1 MNKLLLIDIG
11 GTNMRYATAYSDS
24 DEISSI
30 NKKVF
35 NEATFY
41 ENLEELIKE
50 HNINTLIMSV
60 AGPKIDN
67 SITMTNKN
75 FSFNQDNLKEKFKL
89 KECYLLNDWESIAYS
104 YGYIKESI
112 KIIQNGKTYNNNLLF
127 LGPGTG
133 LGAAFSMNEV
143 VLPTELGNT
152 KNFIESL
159 KKNFK
164 NVTFE
169 ASRLEDIISGSGIS
183 KIYETL
189 THEKLSAEEIFKKF
203 LDKEPDAL
211 FVINGFIKS
220 LSQTLS
226 DLALSFLPGKGIL
239 LAGSLSRSIYTHFN
253 EQNFF
258 KPFINNNTGMYFDIL
273 KNTPIGVITK
283 ERTPLYGNLAFYKN
297 LNKI

>member
-30 NKKVF
+30 NKKAF

-75 FSFNQDNLKEKFKL
+75 FSFNQDKLKEKFKL

-258 KPFINNNTGMYFDIL
+258 KPFINNNTGMHFDIL

>member
-35 NEATFY
+35 NEVTFY

-75 FSFNQDNLKEKFKL
+75 FSFNQDKLKQKFKL

-258 KPFINNNTGMYFDIL
+258 KPFINNNTGMHFDIL

-283 ERTPLYGNLAFYKN
+283 ERTPLYGNLSFYKN

>member
-30 NKKVF
+30 DKKAF
-35 NEATFY
+35 NETTFY

-67 SITMTNKN
+67 SIIMTNKN
-75 FSFNQDNLKEKFKL
+75 FSFNQDNIKEKFKL
-89 KECYLLNDWESIAYS
+89 KECYLLNDWESIAHSYS
-104 YGYIKESI
+104 YIKESI
-112 KIIQNGKTYNNNLLF
+112 KIIQDGKTYNNNLLF
-127 LGPGTG
+127 FGPGTG

-189 THEKLSAEEIFKKF
+189 THEKLSAEDIFEKF

-226 DLALSFLPGKGIL
+226 DLTLSFLPGKGIL

-258 KPFINNNTGMYFDIL
+258 KPFINNNTGMHFDIL

>member
-11 GTNMRYATAYSDS
+11 GTNIRYAIAYSDS
-24 DEISSI
+24 NEISCI
-30 NKKVF
+30 NKKAF
-35 NEATFY
+35 NETTFY
-41 ENLEELIKE
+41 KNLDGLIKK
-50 HNINTLIMSV
+50 HNIDTLIMSV

-89 KECYLLNDWESIAYS
+89 KECYLLNDWESIAHSYS
-104 YGYIKESI
+104 YIKESI

-127 LGPGTG
+127 FGPGTG
-133 LGAAFSMNEV
+133 LGAAFSMNEI

-152 KNFIESL
+152 KNFIERL
-159 KKNFK
+159 KQNFK
-164 NVTFE
+164 NVNFE
-169 ASRLEDIISGSGIS
+169 ASRLEDIVSGSGIS

-189 THEKLSAEEIFKKF
+189 ANEKLSAEEIFKKF
-203 LDKEPDAL
+203 IDKEPDAI
-211 FVINGFIKS
+211 FVMNGFIKS

-226 DLALSFLPGKGIL
+226 DLTLSFLPGKGIL
-239 LAGSLSRSIYTHFN
+239 LAGSLSRSIYRHFD

-258 KPFINNNTGMYFDIL
+258 KHFINNNTGVHLDIL

-283 ERTPLYGNLAFYKN
+283 KRTPLYGNLAFYKN

>member
-30 NKKVF
+30 NKKAF
-35 NEATFY
+35 NETTFY

-75 FSFNQDNLKEKFKL
+75 FSFDQDNLKEKFKL
-89 KECYLLNDWESIAYS
+89 KECYLLNDWESIAHSYS
-104 YGYIKESI
+104 YIKESI
-112 KIIQNGKTYNNNLLF
+112 KIIQDGKTYNNNLLF
-127 LGPGTG
+127 FGPGTG

-189 THEKLSAEEIFKKF
+189 THEKLSAEDIFEKF

-226 DLALSFLPGKGIL
+226 DLTLSFLPGKGIL

-258 KPFINNNTGMYFDIL
+258 KPFINNNTGMHFDIL

-283 ERTPLYGNLAFYKN
+283 ERTPLYGNLSFYKN

>member
-24 DEISSI
+24 DEINSI
-30 NKKVF
+30 NKKAF

-75 FSFNQDNLKEKFKL
+75 FSFNQDKLKEKFKL

-211 FVINGFIKS
+211 FVMNGFIKS

-258 KPFINNNTGMYFDIL
+258 KPFINNNTGMHFDIL

-283 ERTPLYGNLAFYKN
+283 ERTPLYGNLSFYKN

>member
-75 FSFNQDNLKEKFKL
+75 FSLNQDNLKELFKL
-89 KECYLLNDWESIAYS
+89 KECYLLNDWESIAHS

-112 KIIQNGKTYNNNLLF
+112 KIIQEGKTYNNNLLF
-127 LGPGTG
+127 FGPGTG
-133 LGAAFSMNEV
+133 LGAAFSINEI

-189 THEKLSAEEIFKKF
+189 TQDKLSAEEIFKKF

-258 KPFINNNTGMYFDIL
+258 KPFINNNTGIHFDLL

-283 ERTPLYGNLAFYKN
+283 ERTPLYGNLSFYKN

>member
-112 KIIQNGKTYNNNLLF
+112 KIIQDGKTYNNNLLF
-127 LGPGTG
+127 FGPGTG

-258 KPFINNNTGMYFDIL
+258 KPFINNNTGMHFDIL

-283 ERTPLYGNLAFYKN
+283 ERTPLYGNLSFYKN

>member
-24 DEISSI
+24 NEISNI
-30 NKKVF
+30 NKKAF

-41 ENLEELIKE
+41 ENLEDLIKE

-75 FSFNQDNLKEKFKL
+75 FSFNQDNIKEKFKL
-89 KECYLLNDWESIAYS
+89 KECYLLNDWESIAHSYS
-104 YGYIKESI
+104 YIKESI
-112 KIIQNGKTYNNNLLF
+112 KIIQSGKTYNNNLLF
-127 LGPGTG
+127 LGPVTG
-133 LGAAFSMNEV
+133 LGAAFSINEI

-189 THEKLSAEEIFKKF
+189 TRDKLSAEEIFKKF

-283 ERTPLYGNLAFYKN
+283 ERTPL
-297 LNKI
+297 

>member
-75 FSFNQDNLKEKFKL
+75 FSFNQDKLKEKFKL

-220 LSQTLS
+220 LSQILS

-258 KPFINNNTGMYFDIL
+258 KPFINNNTGMHFDIL

-283 ERTPLYGNLAFYKN
+283 ERTPLYGNLSFYKN

>member
-75 FSFNQDNLKEKFKL
+75 FSFNQDKLKEKFKL
-89 KECYLLNDWESIAYS
+89 KERYLLNDWESIAYS

-189 THEKLSAEEIFKKF
+189 THEKLSAEDIFKKF

-258 KPFINNNTGMYFDIL
+258 KPFINNNTGMHFDIL

-283 ERTPLYGNLAFYKN
+283 ERTPLYGNLSFYKN

>member
-75 FSFNQDNLKEKFKL
+75 FSFNQDKLKEKFKL

-258 KPFINNNTGMYFDIL
+258 KPFINNNTGMHFDIL

-283 ERTPLYGNLAFYKN
+283 ERTPLYGNLSFYKN

>member
-41 ENLEELIKE
+41 ENLGELIKE

-75 FSFNQDNLKEKFKL
+75 FSFNQDKLKEKFKL

-258 KPFINNNTGMYFDIL
+258 KPFINNNTGMHFDIL

-283 ERTPLYGNLAFYKN
+283 ERTPLYGNLSFYKN

>member
-75 FSFNQDNLKEKFKL
+75 FSFNQDKLKEKFKL

-104 YGYIKESI
+104 YGYIKQSI
-112 KIIQNGKTYNNNLLF
+112 NIIQNGKTYNNNLLF

-152 KNFIESL
+152 KNFIETL

-258 KPFINNNTGMYFDIL
+258 KPFINNNTGMHFDIL

-283 ERTPLYGNLAFYKN
+283 ERTPLYGNLSFYKN

>member
-11 GTNMRYATAYSDS
+11 GTNIRYAIAYSDS
-24 DEISSI
+24 NEISCI
-30 NKKVF
+30 NKKAF
-35 NEATFY
+35 NETTFY
-41 ENLEELIKE
+41 KNLDGLIKK
-50 HNINTLIMSV
+50 HNIDTLIMSV

-104 YGYIKESI
+104 YSYIKESI

-127 LGPGTG
+127 FGPGTG
-133 LGAAFSMNEV
+133 LGAAFSMNEI

-152 KNFIESL
+152 KNFIERL
-159 KKNFK
+159 KQNFK
-164 NVTFE
+164 NVNFE
-169 ASRLEDIISGSGIS
+169 ASRLEDIVSGSGIS

-189 THEKLSAEEIFKKF
+189 AHEKLSAEEIFKKF
-203 LDKEPDAL
+203 IDKEPDAI
-211 FVINGFIKS
+211 FVVNGFIKS

-226 DLALSFLPGKGIL
+226 DLTLSFLPGKGIL
-239 LAGSLSRSIYTHFN
+239 LAGSLSRSIYRHFD

-258 KPFINNNTGMYFDIL
+258 KHFINNNTGVHFDIL

-283 ERTPLYGNLAFYKN
+283 KRTPLYGNLAFYKN

>member
-75 FSFNQDNLKEKFKL
+75 FSFNQDNIKEKFKL
-89 KECYLLNDWESIAYS
+89 KECYLLNDWESIAHSYS
-104 YGYIKESI
+104 YIKESI
-112 KIIQNGKTYNNNLLF
+112 KIIQDGKTYNNNLLF
-127 LGPGTG
+127 FGPGTG

-189 THEKLSAEEIFKKF
+189 SHEKLSAEEIFKKF

-226 DLALSFLPGKGIL
+226 DLTLSFLPGKGIL

-258 KPFINNNTGMYFDIL
+258 KPFINNNTGMHFDIL

>member
-30 NKKVF
+30 NKKAF
-35 NEATFY
+35 NETTFY

-75 FSFNQDNLKEKFKL
+75 FSLNQDNLKELFKL
-89 KECYLLNDWESIAYS
+89 KECYLLNDWESIAHSYS
-104 YGYIKESI
+104 YIKESI
-112 KIIQNGKTYNNNLLF
+112 KIIQDGKTYNNNLLF
-127 LGPGTG
+127 FGPGTG

-189 THEKLSAEEIFKKF
+189 THEKLSAEDIFEKF

-226 DLALSFLPGKGIL
+226 DLTLSFLPGKGIL

-258 KPFINNNTGMYFDIL
+258 KPFINNNTGMHFDIL

>member
-30 NKKVF
+30 NKKTF

-75 FSFNQDNLKEKFKL
+75 FSFNQDKLKEKFKL

-258 KPFINNNTGMYFDIL
+258 KPFINNNTGMHFDIL

-283 ERTPLYGNLAFYKN
+283 ERTPLYGNLSFYKN

>member
-75 FSFNQDNLKEKFKL
+75 FSFNQDNIKEKFKL
-89 KECYLLNDWESIAYS
+89 KECYLLNDWESIAHSYS
-104 YGYIKESI
+104 YIKESI
-112 KIIQNGKTYNNNLLF
+112 KIIQDGKTYNNNLLF
-127 LGPGTG
+127 FGPGTG

-226 DLALSFLPGKGIL
+226 DLTLSFLPGKGIL

-258 KPFINNNTGMYFDIL
+258 KPFINNNTGMHFDIL

>member
-75 FSFNQDNLKEKFKL
+75 FSFNQDKLKEKFKL

-112 KIIQNGKTYNNNLLF
+112 KIIQNAKTYNNNLLF

-258 KPFINNNTGMYFDIL
+258 KPFINNNTGMHFDIL

-283 ERTPLYGNLAFYKN
+283 ERTPLYGNLSFYKN

>member
-1 MNKLLLIDIG
+1 MNRLLLIDIG

-24 DEISSI
+24 DEISTI
-30 NKKVF
+30 NKKAF
-35 NEATFY
+35 NETTFY
-41 ENLEELIKE
+41 KNLEELIKE

-67 SITMTNKN
+67 AITMTNKN
-75 FSFNQDNLKEKFKL
+75 LSFNQNNLKEKFKL
-89 KECYLLNDWESIAYS
+89 KECYLLNDWESIAHSYS
-104 YGYIKESI
+104 YIKESI
-112 KIIQNGKTYNNNLLF
+112 QIIQNGKTYNNNLLF
-127 LGPGTG
+127 FGPGTG
-133 LGAAFSMNEV
+133 LGAAFSVNEI

-159 KKNFK
+159 KQNFK
-164 NVTFE
+164 NVAFE
-169 ASRLEDIISGSGIS
+169 ASRLEDIVSGSGIS
-183 KIYETL
+183 KIYEAL
-189 THEKLSAEEIFKKF
+189 TQEKLSAEEIFLKF
-203 LDKEPDAL
+203 VNKEPDAL
-211 FVINGFIKS
+211 FVMNGFIKS

-258 KPFINNNTGMYFDIL
+258 KPFINDNTGMHFDIL

>member
-35 NEATFY
+35 NEVTFY

-75 FSFNQDNLKEKFKL
+75 FSFNQDKLKEKFKL

-133 LGAAFSMNEV
+133 LGAAFSINEI

-258 KPFINNNTGMYFDIL
+258 KPFINNNTGMHFDIL

-283 ERTPLYGNLAFYKN
+283 ERTPLYGNLSFYKN

>member
-75 FSFNQDNLKEKFKL
+75 FSFNQDKLKEKFKL

-169 ASRLEDIISGSGIS
+169 ASRLEEIISGSGIS

-258 KPFINNNTGMYFDIL
+258 KPFINNNTGMHFDIL

-283 ERTPLYGNLAFYKN
+283 ERTPLYGNLSFYKN

>member
-75 FSFNQDNLKEKFKL
+75 FSFNQDKLKKKFKL

-258 KPFINNNTGMYFDIL
+258 KPFINNNTGMHFDIL

-283 ERTPLYGNLAFYKN
+283 ERTPLYGNLSFYKN
-297 LNKI
+297 LNKM

>member
-11 GTNMRYATAYSDS
+11 GTNIRYAIAYSDS
-24 DEISSI
+24 NEISCI
-30 NKKVF
+30 NKKAF
-35 NEATFY
+35 NETTFY
-41 ENLEELIKE
+41 KNLDGLIKK
-50 HNINTLIMSV
+50 HNIDTLIMSV

-104 YGYIKESI
+104 YSYIKESI

-127 LGPGTG
+127 FGPGTG
-133 LGAAFSMNEV
+133 LGAAFSMNEI

-152 KNFIESL
+152 KNFIERL
-159 KKNFK
+159 KQNFK
-164 NVTFE
+164 NVNFE
-169 ASRLEDIISGSGIS
+169 ASRLEDIVSGSGIS

-189 THEKLSAEEIFKKF
+189 AHEKLSAEEIFKKF
-203 LDKEPDAL
+203 IDKEPDAI
-211 FVINGFIKS
+211 FVMNGFIKS

-226 DLALSFLPGKGIL
+226 DLTLSFLPGKGIL
-239 LAGSLSRSIYTHFN
+239 LAGSLSRSIYRHFD

-258 KPFINNNTGMYFDIL
+258 KHFINNNTGVHFDIL

-283 ERTPLYGNLAFYKN
+283 KRTPLYGNLAFYKN

>member
-24 DEISSI
+24 DEMSSI

-41 ENLEELIKE
+41 ENLEELIKK

-152 KNFIESL
+152 KNFIETL

-211 FVINGFIKS
+211 LVINGFIKS

-258 KPFINNNTGMYFDIL
+258 KPFINNNTGMHFDIL

>member
-75 FSFNQDNLKEKFKL
+75 LSFNQDNLKEKFKL

-239 LAGSLSRSIYTHFN
+239 LAGSLSRSLYTHFN

-258 KPFINNNTGMYFDIL
+258 KPFINNNTGMHFDIL

-283 ERTPLYGNLAFYKN
+283 ERTPLYGNLSFYKN